1 MIENEFIRWI
11 SNISKGILKTRGL
24 IERER
29 EGIFGKDLKIRRRE
43 KQFKSPNKQASL
55 NQISDFSINRMII
68 IKQTPN
74 PLTPR

>member
-1 MIENEFIRWI
+1 MDIECIL
-11 SNISKGILKTRGL
+11 KGILKTRGL

-55 NQISDFSINRMII
+55 NQILDFSINRMII

>member
-11 SNISKGILKTRGL
+11 SNVSKEILKTRGL

>member
-11 SNISKGILKTRGL
+11 SNVSKRILKTRGL

-55 NQISDFSINRMII
+55 NQISNFSINRMII

>member
-11 SNISKGILKTRGL
+11 LNVSKGILKTRGL